1 MSITTRPTTASP
13 DMRRFA
19 VLLLSALAVAAS
31 LPAAVVPAAAHAI
44 PSSTSHAASAP
55 SLAASAD
62 PVTPTSA
69 ASDRR
74 VSARADIWQKL
85 RTGRGY
91 AILLR
96 HALAPGTGDPAGFR
110 LGDCSTQRN
119 LSLEGRRQAIAI
131 GARWRRERVPVDRVL
146 TSRWC
151 RARDTARLLAVG
163 TVTAYP
169 DFDSSFTV
177 SNTVAQRR
185 TQVVRDVI
193 MRHRDQP
200 GVLVLVGHQVN
211 ITALTGV
218 VPSSGAAVVVKA
230 TSGGTLRVIGVLPAV

>member
-1 MSITTRPTTASP
+1 MAGRTLSSRTGMSMTIASSSSVDAWDTLRPAG
-13 DMRRFA
+13 
-19 VLLLSALAVAAS
+19 
-31 LPAAVVPAAAHAI
+31 AAARQMLL
-44 PSSTSHAASAP
+44 TAAAREWQTDISA
-55 SLAASAD
+55 
-62 PVTPTSA
+62 
-69 ASDRR
+69 
-74 VSARADIWQKL
+74 L

-131 GARWRRERVPVDRVL
+131 GAQWRRERVPVDRVL

-177 SNTVAQRR
+177 SSTVAQRR
-185 TQVVRDVI
+185 TAKVRGI
-193 MRHRDQP
+193 ITRHRDQP

-211 ITALTGV
+211 ITALTGM

-230 TSGGTLRVIGVLPAV
+230 TSTGTLRVIGVLPAV

>member
-1 MSITTRPTTASP
+1 MSPRRPRRLATWVTAVCVVACSL
-13 DMRRFA
+13 
-19 VLLLSALAVAAS
+19 VL
-31 LPAAVVPAAAHAI
+31 
-44 PSSTSHAASAP
+44 TAP
-55 SLAASAD
+55 SIAQQSS
-62 PVTPTSA
+62 PVSVRSDGTP
-69 ASDRR
+69 
-74 VSARADIWQKL
+74 RADIWQTL

-91 AILLR
+91 AVLLR

-131 GARWRRERVPVDRVL
+131 GAQWRSKGLPVDRVL

-163 TVTAYP
+163 KVRAYP
-169 DFDSSFTV
+169 AFDSSFTV
-177 SNTVAQRR
+177 PEAVANRR
-185 TQVVRDVI
+185 TARVQALID
-193 MRHRDQP
+193 RHRGKR

-218 VPSSGAAVVVKA
+218 VPSSGGAVVVKA
-230 TSGGTLRVIGVLPAV
+230 RADGSLRVIGTLPGP

>member
-13 DMRRFA
+13 DMRRVA

-31 LPAAVVPAAAHAI
+31 LPAAAHAI

-55 SLAASAD
+55 SLSASAD
-62 PVTPTSA
+62 PVAPTSA

-131 GARWRRERVPVDRVL
+131 GAQWRRERVPVDRVL

-177 SNTVAQRR
+177 SSTVAQRR
-185 TQVVRDVI
+185 TAKVRGI
-193 MRHRDQP
+193 ITRHRDQP

-211 ITALTGV
+211 ITALTGM

-230 TSGGTLRVIGVLPAV
+230 TSTGTLRVIGVLPAV

>member
-31 LPAAVVPAAAHAI
+31 LPAAAHAI
-44 PSSTSHAASAP
+44 PSSTSHAASAS
-55 SLAASAD
+55 SLSA
-62 PVTPTSA
+62 SA

-131 GARWRRERVPVDRVL
+131 GAQWRRERVPVDRVL

-177 SNTVAQRR
+177 SSTVAQRR
-185 TQVVRDVI
+185 TAKVRSLI
-193 MRHRDQP
+193 TRHRDQP

-211 ITALTGV
+211 ITALTGM

-230 TSGGTLRVIGVLPAV
+230 TSAGTLRVIGVLPAV